1 MSDDIGHIL
10 DSWRFDPDEEL
21 AVRIIDTTGGPKL
34 QMRIDL
40 GIMQMEL
47 DGNPS
52 HETPMGFESWY
63 DFYRNEQRLVEA
75 NNVDDY
81 FTLNDHDCR
90 KIRHEAIH
98 YYYRYLGLMK
108 LGDYPR
114 VIRDTARN
122 LDVFQFVQKYAE
134 SDMDRWALDQYR
146 PYVIMMN
153 TRAQASL
160 AVEKDMLHGP
170 EEAVRILNAG
180 ISDIINFYRE
190 YGLDDDME
198 ESKELNMVKLLR
210 NELVKDIPDIS
221 QSLESQLQKAI
232 LDERFEDAAELRDR
246 INKRGEGK

>member
-10 DSWRFDPDEEL
+10 DNWAFDPDEEL
-21 AVRIIDTTGGPKL
+21 AVRIIETANGPKL

-40 GIMQMEL
+40 GIMQLEL
-47 DGNPS
+47 DGNPA

-63 DFYRNEQRLVEA
+63 DFYRSEQRVVEA
-75 NNVDDY
+75 NEVDDY
-81 FTLNDHDCR
+81 FTLSDDDCR

-98 YYYRYLGLMK
+98 YYYRYLSLMK

-134 SDMDRWALDQYR
+134 SEMERWALDQYR

-153 TRAQASL
+153 ARAQAAL
-160 AVEKDMLHGP
+160 VVEKDAQHGS
-170 EEAVRILNAG
+170 EEAVRILNTG

-190 YGLDDDME
+190 YGLDEDMD
-198 ESKELNMVKLLR
+198 ESQELDVVKTLR
-210 NELVKDIPDIS
+210 NELVKDIPDTTD
-221 QSLESQLQKAI
+221 SLENQLSAAI
-232 LDERFEDAAELRDR
+232 RDERFEDAAQLRDK
-246 INKRGEGK
+246 INRRGSE